1 MKLLLVEDEI
11 DLSWSLKQ
19 VLEKSGYTVD
29 VAHDGYEGFNYVEY
43 THYDA
48 IISDIMMPKMDGI
61 TMVKRIRGQKIST
74 PILLLSAK
82 TEVDDKILGLDAGAD
97 DYMVKPFAI
106 KELLAHIRAITRRSN
121 DLVDV
126 LHIGNVTLDP
136 NNYEI
141 KTNKMAR
148 LTNKEYKLMEC
159 FIMNKNTYL
168 TTEKIL
174 SYVWDSDTDADINV
188 VWVFISSLR
197 KKLESIKANIAIKSS
212 RGVGYKIEEK

>member
-19 VLEKSGYTVD
+19 VLEKSGYVVD
-29 VAHDGYEGFNYVEY
+29 VAHDGLEGFSYVKY
-43 THYDA
+43 SHYDA

-61 TMVKRIRGQKIST
+61 TMVKTIRANKIST

-82 TEVDDKILGLDAGAD
+82 TEVDDKIIGLDAGAD
-97 DYMVKPFAI
+97 DYMVKPFSV

-126 LHIGNVTLDP
+126 LHVGNVTLDP

-141 KTNKMAR
+141 KTDKAAR

-168 TTEKIL
+168 STEKLL
-174 SYVWDSDTDADINV
+174 SYVWDSDTEADINV

-197 KKLESIKANIAIKSS
+197 KKLESISANIAIKSS
-212 RGVGYKIEEK
+212 RGVGYRIEDK